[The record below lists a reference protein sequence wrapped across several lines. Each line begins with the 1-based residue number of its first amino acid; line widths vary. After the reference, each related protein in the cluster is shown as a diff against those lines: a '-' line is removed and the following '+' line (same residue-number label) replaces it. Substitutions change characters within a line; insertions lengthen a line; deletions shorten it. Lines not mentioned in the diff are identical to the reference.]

1 MVDFLYDRLHRRGY
15 LRRDCERMV
24 NLDRNIFGSLLLQ
37 LGEGD
42 AMITGITRTFA
53 RTMRE
58 LRRVI
63 DPAPGRTAFGIH
75 ILVGQR
81 HPVFLADT
89 TITERPSANALA
101 DIAAPNA
108 QVARRMGC
116 TPLAEITHDSTLA
129 Q

>member
-58 LRRVI
+58 VRRVI
-63 DPAPGRTAFGIH
+63 DPAPGRTALGNL

-81 HPVFLADT
+81 HPVFIADN
-89 TITERPSANALA
+89 TINERHSANNTAE
-101 DIAAPNA
+101 
-108 QVARRMGC
+108 RRDGTGRVRTCRSRGC
-116 TPLAEITHDSTLA
+116 PA
-129 Q
+129 